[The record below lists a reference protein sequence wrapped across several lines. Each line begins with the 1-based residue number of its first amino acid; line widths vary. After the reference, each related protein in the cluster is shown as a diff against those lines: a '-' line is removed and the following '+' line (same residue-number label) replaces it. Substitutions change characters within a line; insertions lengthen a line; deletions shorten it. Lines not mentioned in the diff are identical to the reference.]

1 MKSKLPGTVDEGV
14 DRLEEEIMVVATRRM
29 TVAEFEQWQLSW
41 DDACRYDL
49 WDGEV
54 IEMAPA
60 GEAHGAIASEI
71 GRLVANYN
79 RENRLGRT
87 YAAETGF
94 VLDEVRQ
101 RVLAPDVAF
110 VTRDR
115 VPSGSQWGFFRGAP
129 DLAVE
134 VRSPSQSAREMA
146 AKAAGYLAAG
156 TRLVWLVDPDRR
168 TVTVYR
174 PNRSPE
180 ELGTE
185 ASLDGYDVLP
195 GFRVA
200 VAAIFDV

>member
-1 MKSKLPGTVDEGV
+1 MG
-14 DRLEEEIMVVATRRM
+14 RLGEEIMVVATRRM

-41 DDACRYDL
+41 DDSYRYDL

-60 GEAHGAIASEI
+60 NQEHGRVAMSL
-71 GRLVANYN
+71 GSLVHVYAQ
-79 RENRLGRT
+79 RHRLGHT

-101 RVLAPDVAF
+101 RILAPDVAF
-110 VTRDR
+110 VTRGR
-115 VPSGSQWGFFRGAP
+115 VPPGPQRGFFRGAP

-134 VRSPSQSAREMA
+134 VRSPSQSAREMDT
-146 AKAAGYLAAG
+146 KAEGYLAAG
-156 TRLVWLVDPDRR
+156 TRLVWIVDPDRR

-180 ELGTE
+180 ELALEGY
-185 ASLDGYDVLP
+185 LDGYDVLP

>member
-1 MKSKLPGTVDEGV
+1 
-14 DRLEEEIMVVATRRM
+14 MVVTTRRTTAVTPKRM
-29 TVAEFEQWQLSW
+29 TVAEFELWQLSW
-41 DDACRYDL
+41 DDAHRYDL

-60 GEAHGAIASEI
+60 GDAHGAITAKLAW
-71 GRLVANYN
+71 RLGNHVYP
-79 RENRLGRT
+79 RDLGRT

-94 VLDEVRQ
+94 ILDEVRQ

-110 VTRDR
+110 V
-115 VPSGSQWGFFRGAP
+115 SQERMTQPPQRGFFRGAP

-134 VRSPSQSAREMA
+134 VRSPSQSHPEMDT
-146 AKAAGYLAAG
+146 KAEGYLAAG
-156 TRLVWLVDPDRR
+156 TRLVWIVDPDSR

-174 PNRSPE
+174 PDRSPV
-180 ELGTE
+180 EL
-185 ASLDGYDVLP
+185 ASEGYLDGYDVLP

>member
-1 MKSKLPGTVDEGV
+1 MIVTTRRKTT
-14 DRLEEEIMVVATRRM
+14 ATTRRM

-41 DDACRYDL
+41 DDAYRYDL

-60 GEAHGAIASEI
+60 SPEHGRVAMSV
-71 GRLVANYN
+71 GSLVHVYAQ
-79 RENRLGRT
+79 RHRLGHT

-101 RVLAPDVAF
+101 RVLGPDVAF
-110 VTRDR
+110 V
-115 VPSGSQWGFFRGAP
+115 SQERTTQQPRRGFFRGAP

-134 VRSPSQSAREMA
+134 VRSPSQSARELDT
-146 AKAAGYLAAG
+146 KAAGYLAAG
-156 TRLVWLVDPDRR
+156 TRLVWVVDPDSR

-174 PNRSPE
+174 PDQAPV
-180 ELGTE
+180 EL
-185 ASLDGYDVLP
+185 ASEGYLDGYDVLP

>member
-1 MKSKLPGTVDEGV
+1 MGGI
-14 DRLEEEIMVVATRRM
+14 EEEIMVVATRRM

-41 DDACRYDL
+41 DDSYRYDL

-60 GEAHGAIASEI
+60 NQEHGRVAMSL
-71 GRLVANYN
+71 GSLVHVYAQ
-79 RENRLGRT
+79 RHRLGHT

-101 RVLAPDVAF
+101 RILAPDVAF
-110 VTRDR
+110 VTRGR
-115 VPSGSQWGFFRGAP
+115 VPPGPQRGFFRGAP

-134 VRSPSQSAREMA
+134 VRSPSQSAREMDT
-146 AKAAGYLAAG
+146 KAEGYLAAG
-156 TRLVWLVDPDRR
+156 TRLVWIVDPDRR

-174 PNRSPE
+174 PDRSPE
-180 ELGTE
+180 ELALEGY
-185 ASLDGYDVLP
+185 LDGYDVLP

>member
-1 MKSKLPGTVDEGV
+1 
-14 DRLEEEIMVVATRRM
+14 MVVATRRM
-29 TVAEFEQWQLSW
+29 TVAEFEQWRLSW
-41 DDACRYDL
+41 DDASRYDL

-60 GEAHGAIASEI
+60 GEAHGAIAMRA
-71 GRLVANYN
+71 GYLVFSYA
-79 RENRLGRT
+79 RRHGLGRT

-101 RVLAPDVAF
+101 RVLGPGVAF
-110 VTRDR
+110 V
-115 VPSGSQWGFFRGAP
+115 SQERTTQPPRQGFFRGAP

-134 VRSPSQSAREMA
+134 VRSPSQSAREMDT
-146 AKAAGYLAAG
+146 KAEGYLAAG
-156 TRLVWLVDPDRR
+156 TRLVWIVDPDSR

-174 PNRSPE
+174 PDRAPE
-180 ELGTE
+180 ELAPEGHLE
-185 ASLDGYDVLP
+185 GHDVLP

>member
-1 MKSKLPGTVDEGV
+1 
-14 DRLEEEIMVVATRRM
+14 MVVATRRM

-41 DDACRYDL
+41 DDSYRYDL

-60 GEAHGAIASEI
+60 NQEHGRVAMSL
-71 GRLVANYN
+71 GSLVHVYAQ
-79 RENRLGRT
+79 RHRLGHT

-110 VTRDR
+110 VTRGR
-115 VPSGSQWGFFRGAP
+115 VPPGPQRGFFRGAP

-134 VRSPSQSAREMA
+134 VRSPSQSAREMDT
-146 AKAAGYLAAG
+146 KAEGYLAAG
-156 TRLVWLVDPDRR
+156 TRLVWIVDPDRR

-174 PNRSPE
+174 PDRSPE
-180 ELGTE
+180 ELALEGY
-185 ASLDGYDVLP
+185 LDGYDVLP

>member
-1 MKSKLPGTVDEGV
+1 
-14 DRLEEEIMVVATRRM
+14 M
-29 TVAEFEQWQLSW
+29 TVAEFEQWQLPL

-60 GEAHGAIASEI
+60 GDAHGSNCNVR
-71 GRLVANYN
+71 RLRFWCFSYA
-79 RENRLGRT
+79 RRHRLGRT

-101 RVLAPDVAF
+101 RVLGPDVAF
-110 VTRDR
+110 V
-115 VPSGSQWGFFRGAP
+115 SQERTTQPPQPGFFRGAP

-146 AKAAGYLAAG
+146 TKADGYLAAG
-156 TRLVWLVDPDRR
+156 TRLVWVVDPDSR

-174 PNRSPE
+174 PDRAPE
-180 ELGTE
+180 ELVAEGYLE
-185 ASLDGYDVLP
+185 GYDVLP

>member
-1 MKSKLPGTVDEGV
+1 MIATTKRT
-14 DRLEEEIMVVATRRM
+14 IAVATRGM
-29 TVAEFEQWQLSW
+29 TVAEFERWQLAL
-41 DDACRYDL
+41 DDARRYDL

-60 GEAHGAIASEI
+60 GDAHGAITLEL

-79 RENRLGRT
+79 REHRLGRA

-94 VLDEVRQ
+94 ILDEVRQ
-101 RVLAPDVAF
+101 RVLGPDVAF
-110 VTRDR
+110 V
-115 VPSGSQWGFFRGAP
+115 SQERMTQPPRPGFFRGAP

-146 AKAAGYLAAG
+146 TKANGYLAAG
-156 TRLVWLVDPDRR
+156 TRLVWVVEPAHR

-174 PNRSPE
+174 PDRTPE
-180 ELGTE
+180 ELALEGY
-185 ASLDGYDVLP
+185 LDGYDVLP

>member
-1 MKSKLPGTVDEGV
+1 
-14 DRLEEEIMVVATRRM
+14 MVVTTATKNRPLAVTTKRM
-29 TVAEFEQWQLSW
+29 TVAEFEQWQPSL
-41 DDACRYDL
+41 DDAYRYDL

-54 IEMAPA
+54 IQMAPA
-60 GEAHGAIASEI
+60 NQYHGAIALEL

-79 RENRLGRT
+79 REHRLGRA

-94 VLDEVRQ
+94 ILDEVRQ

-110 VTRDR
+110 VTQSR
-115 VPSGSQWGFFRGAP
+115 VPADAQWGFFRGAP

-134 VRSPSQSAREMA
+134 VRSPSNSARELDTK
-146 AKAAGYLAAG
+146 AKGYLAAG
-156 TRLVWLVDPDRR
+156 TRLVWIIEPASC

-174 PNRSPE
+174 PAQAPQTLGPE
-180 ELGTE
+180 EQ
-185 ASLDGYDVLP
+185 LDGYDVLP

>member
-1 MKSKLPGTVDEGV
+1 
-14 DRLEEEIMVVATRRM
+14 M
-29 TVAEFEQWQLSW
+29 TIAEFEQWQLPL
-41 DDACRYDL
+41 DDAHRYDL

-60 GEAHGAIASEI
+60 GADHGAIAMRA
-71 GRLVANYN
+71 GYLVFSYA
-79 RENRLGRT
+79 RRHGLGRT

-101 RVLAPDVAF
+101 RVLGPDVAF
-110 VTRDR
+110 VRRER
-115 VPSGSQWGFFRGAP
+115 VTQQPRRGFFRGAP

-134 VRSPSQSAREMA
+134 VRSPSQSHQEMA
-146 AKAAGYLAAG
+146 TKANGYLAAG
-156 TRLVWLVDPDRR
+156 TRLVWVVDLDSR

-174 PNRSPE
+174 PDRAPA
-180 ELGTE
+180 EL
-185 ASLDGYDVLP
+185 ASEGYLDGYDVLP

>member
-1 MKSKLPGTVDEGV
+1 
-14 DRLEEEIMVVATRRM
+14 MVVATRRM

-41 DDACRYDL
+41 DDASRYDL

-60 GEAHGAIASEI
+60 GEAHGAIAMRA
-71 GRLVANYN
+71 GYLVFSYA
-79 RENRLGRT
+79 RRHGLGRT

-94 VLDEVRQ
+94 ILDEVRQ

-110 VTRDR
+110 VTRSR
-115 VPSGSQWGFFRGAP
+115 VPAGSQQGFFRGAP

-134 VRSPSQSAREMA
+134 VRSPSQSASGDGHQGRRGISPPIPA
-146 AKAAGYLAAG
+146 SSGSLI
-156 TRLVWLVDPDRR
+156 RDSR

-174 PNRSPE
+174 PDRAPE
-180 ELGTE
+180 EL
-185 ASLDGYDVLP
+185 ALDGYLEGHDVLP

>member
-1 MKSKLPGTVDEGV
+1 
-14 DRLEEEIMVVATRRM
+14 MVVTPAVTTKRM
-29 TVAEFEQWQLSW
+29 TVAEFEQWQLPL
-41 DDACRYDL
+41 DDAYRYDL

-54 IEMAPA
+54 IQMAPA
-60 GEAHGAIASEI
+60 GYAHGALAAEI
-71 GRLVANYN
+71 GRLVANYS
-79 RENRLGRT
+79 RERRLGDT

-101 RVLAPDVAF
+101 RVLAPDMAF
-110 VTRDR
+110 VARYRLPVRQST
-115 VPSGSQWGFFRGAP
+115 GFFPGAP

-134 VRSPSQSAREMA
+134 VRSPSQSARELA
-146 AKAAGYLAAG
+146 AKAEGYLAAG

-180 ELGTE
+180 KLALDGY
-185 ASLDGYDVLP
+185 LDGYDVLP
-195 GFRVA
+195 GFRVV

>member
-1 MKSKLPGTVDEGV
+1 
-14 DRLEEEIMVVATRRM
+14 MVVTTDTTKRTLGVATRRM
-29 TVAEFEQWQLSW
+29 TVAEFEQWQLPL

-49 WDGEV
+49 WDGKV

-60 GEAHGAIASEI
+60 GDAHGAIAAKLAW
-71 GRLVANYN
+71 RLGNHIYP
-79 RENRLGRT
+79 RDLGRT

-110 VTRDR
+110 VNQERMTQ
-115 VPSGSQWGFFRGAP
+115 PPQPGFFRGAP

-134 VRSPSQSAREMA
+134 VRSPSNSAREMTT
-146 AKAAGYLAAG
+146 KANGYLAAG
-156 TRLVWLVDPDRR
+156 TRLVWVVDPDSR

-174 PNRSPE
+174 PGRSPV
-180 ELGTE
+180 EL
-185 ASLDGYDVLP
+185 ASEGYLDGYDVLP

-200 VAAIFDV
+200 VAAVFDV

>member
-1 MKSKLPGTVDEGV
+1 
-14 DRLEEEIMVVATRRM
+14 MVVTTRRTIAVTPKRM

-41 DDACRYDL
+41 DDASRYEL

-60 GEAHGAIASEI
+60 GDAHGAIGTQA
-71 GRLVANYN
+71 GYLVMDYA
-79 RENRLGRT
+79 RRHGLGRT
-87 YAAETGF
+87 YMVETGF

-101 RVLAPDVAF
+101 RVLGPDVAF
-110 VTRDR
+110 VSRERTTQ
-115 VPSGSQWGFFRGAP
+115 PPQPGFFRGAP

-134 VRSPSQSAREMA
+134 VRSPSQSAREMDT
-146 AKAAGYLAAG
+146 KAEGYLAAG
-156 TRLVWLVDPDRR
+156 TRLVWIVDPDRR

-174 PNRSPE
+174 PDRSPE
-180 ELGTE
+180 ELALEGY
-185 ASLDGYDVLP
+185 LDGYDVLP

>member
-1 MKSKLPGTVDEGV
+1 
-14 DRLEEEIMVVATRRM
+14 MVVATRRM

-41 DDACRYDL
+41 DDSYRYDL

-60 GEAHGAIASEI
+60 NQEHGRVAMSL
-71 GRLVANYN
+71 GSLVHVYAQ
-79 RENRLGRT
+79 RHRLGHT

-94 VLDEVRQ
+94 VLDEVCQ
-101 RVLAPDVAF
+101 RILAPDVAF
-110 VTRDR
+110 VTRGR
-115 VPSGSQWGFFRGAP
+115 VPPGPQRGFFRGAP

-134 VRSPSQSAREMA
+134 VRSPSQSAREMDT
-146 AKAAGYLAAG
+146 KAEGYLAAG
-156 TRLVWLVDPDRR
+156 TRLVWIVDPDRR

-174 PNRSPE
+174 PDRSPE
-180 ELGTE
+180 ELALEGY
-185 ASLDGYDVLP
+185 LDGYDVLP